1 MKKDRPVTK
10 ERVLSSIGLSFRA
23 GILTSGFDAVE
34 LAMRSGTAELLIL
47 SEDGS
52 EKQKEKLARVAK
64 DEEVTLR
71 TFATA
76 EELGRAIGK
85 DHRIAIAILDPGMGE
100 KLTTLIDELSKNEKA
115 AGSAE

>member
-1 MKKDRPVTK
+1 MKKERPVTK

-34 LAMRSGTAELLIL
+34 LAMRSGAAELLIL

-52 EKQKEKLARVAK
+52 EKQKQKLKRVAK
-64 DEEVTLR
+64 DEEVTIR
-71 TFATA
+71 TFAIA

-85 DHRIAIAILDPGMGE
+85 DQRIAIAILDPGMGS
-100 KLTTLIDELSKNEKA
+100 KLTGLIDELSKNEKA

>member
-10 ERVLSSIGLSFRA
+10 ERILSSVGLSFRA
-23 GILTSGFDAVE
+23 GILTSGFDACE
-34 LAMRSGTAELLIL
+34 LAMRSGAAELLIL

-52 EKQKEKLARVAK
+52 GKQKEKLARVAK
-64 DEEVTLR
+64 DEDVECR

-85 DHRIAIAILDPGMGE
+85 DQRIAIVILDQGMGK
-100 KLTTLIDELSKNEKA
+100 KLLTLIDELGRIEK
-115 AGSAE
+115 SAEGAE